1 MNIMKL
7 KYNLI
12 CCIKLKIFSK
22 GFTLVEL
29 LVVSLVLGVL
39 AATALPAF
47 IGQVGKAREV
57 EFTNS
62 LGTINRS
69 QQAYHWEKGVFAGT
83 LAEMG
88 VTLEP
93 NYIDNFNITG
103 GGSLNLVSISLV
115 NNEFSLDQTKA
126 YSSSTFF
133 NTGVYEVTACRSF
146 SVLDQIPAPTIINDC
161 GVNEIIQ

>member
-1 MNIMKL
+1 MDNTKL

-12 CCIKLKIFSK
+12 CSIKLKSCST
-22 GFTLVEL
+22 GFTLIEL
-29 LVVSLVLGVL
+29 LIVSLFLGVL
-39 AATALPAF
+39 AAVALPTF
-47 IGQVGKAREV
+47 IGQIGKAREV
-57 EFTNS
+57 EFINS

-69 QQAYHWEKGVFAGT
+69 QQAYHWEKGFFAGT

-103 GGSLNLVSISLV
+103 GGSLNLVSIVLV
-115 NNEFSLDQTKA
+115 NNEFSVDQTKA

-133 NTGVYEVTACRSF
+133 NAGVYEITACRSF
-146 SVLDQIPAPTIINDC
+146 TVLDQIPPPPSINNC
-161 GVNEIIQ
+161 LGNQMIQ